1 MADSRQ
7 RRRAPWPT
15 VLAAILATGMA
26 AAQPAQDPQ
35 YPLLVNRFGEL
46 CTMCEAMVACRA
58 GAAAPTDVTALQAG
72 PYTLY
77 HFQVRTFWG
86 QVSTIFSYLQRWI
99 EPVVY
104 QERPVVTFTVDA
116 SGPAGTGR
124 SRADGV
130 AGLSLDPARVIMG
143 DRQIDRTT
151 SAWQARDG
159 QPLGSCSRLP
169 LRETLTFLKAHEP
182 WPAAAPSRP
191 E

>member
-1 MADSRQ
+1 MAGSNH
-7 RRRAPWPT
+7 RRRTSWAPA
-15 VLAAILATGMA
+15 LAAILAAGAA

-58 GAAAPTDVTALQAG
+58 GDAAPADVPALQAG

-104 QERPVVTFTVDA
+104 QERPVVTYTVDA
-116 SGPAGTGR
+116 TGPGGTAR
-124 SRADGV
+124 SRADGT
-130 AGLSLDPARVIMG
+130 AGLSLDPSRVIIG
-143 DRQIDRTT
+143 ERQIDRAT
-151 SAWQARDG
+151 SAWQDRDG
-159 QPLGSCSRLP
+159 QAVGSCARLP
-169 LRETLTFLKAHEP
+169 LRETLTFLQAHEP
-182 WPAAAPSRP
+182 WPAAVPSRP